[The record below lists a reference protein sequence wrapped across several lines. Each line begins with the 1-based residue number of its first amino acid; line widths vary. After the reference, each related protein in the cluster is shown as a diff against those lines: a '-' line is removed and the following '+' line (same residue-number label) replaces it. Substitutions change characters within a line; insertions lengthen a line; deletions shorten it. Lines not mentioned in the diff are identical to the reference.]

1 MSAVVELS
9 RTRTKLI
16 HRMPGAGDLWI
27 FVDAGAMFMRADQV
41 EAIAGIPPWS
51 TGELLVE
58 AGTWETI
65 DGHVC
70 YPVEV
75 AIARCEAAATPPAS
89 RFLDWVRTVLEATD
103 DDALDK
109 AQLVPS
115 FIGSHP
121 VHVAARILSEDPEVT
136 IGRNGLFEVMHQA
149 GWLDRSGGDWTV
161 THVAR
166 RNGWLTVR
174 NIPVPGRG
182 RTPYPQTY
190 VTPAGLVELQRLLT
204 AGRRHSPPEPAQH
217 PTLFD

>member
-1 MSAVVELS
+1 MVELA

-16 HRMPGAGDLWI
+16 HRMPAAGDLWVY
-27 FVDAGAMFMRADQV
+27 VDAGAMYLRADHV
-41 EAIAGIPPWS
+41 EALAGIPPWAG
-51 TGELLVE
+51 GETLLDVD
-58 AGTWETI
+58 AWETI

-75 AIARCEAAATPPAS
+75 AIARCEAASTVPAG
-89 RFLDWVRTVLEATD
+89 RFLDWLRSVLESTD

-121 VHVAARILSEDPEVT
+121 VHVAARTLSEDPEITV
-136 IGRNGLFEVMHQA
+136 GRDGLFEFMHQA
-149 GWLDRSGGDWTV
+149 GWLDRQGNDWTV
-161 THVAR
+161 THTAR

-174 NIPVPGRG
+174 NVPVPGRG
-182 RTPYPQTY
+182 RVPYPQTY
-190 VTPAGLVELQRLLT
+190 ITPAGMVELQRRLT
-204 AGRRHSPPEPAQH
+204 AGRRHSPPDPAPH

>member
-1 MSAVVELS
+1 MTLMVELA

-16 HRMPGAGDLWI
+16 HRMPGAGDLWV
-27 FVDAGAMFMRADQV
+27 FVDGGAMYLRADQV

-51 TGELLVE
+51 TGELLVDVD
-58 AGTWETI
+58 TWETI

-70 YPVEV
+70 YPVEA
-75 AIARCEAAATPPAS
+75 AIARCEAAATPAAS
-89 RFLDWVRTVLEATD
+89 RFLAWLREILTSTD

-121 VHVAARILSEDPEVT
+121 VHVAARILSEDPEIT
-136 IGRNGLFEVMHQA
+136 IGRDGLFAFMHEA
-149 GWLDRSGGDWTV
+149 GWLNREGGDWAV
-161 THVAR
+161 THTAR

-174 NIPVPGRG
+174 NVPVPGRG
-182 RTPYPQTY
+182 RVPYPQTY
-190 VTPAGLVELQRLLT
+190 ITPAGLVELQQRLT
-204 AGRRHSPPEPAQH
+204 AGRRHSPPEPTQH